1 MTKKTLASHVE
12 SELPSSAA
20 TLKELN
26 PKMPDRE
33 AVADWVV
40 PDITQIN
47 QDKLTDFHPSHV
59 SHVVLIISLHRQE
72 QIMRRVGVRY
82 DSKRPFPFWHF
93 IGKIVS
99 RALFGRDDGLEV
111 MNYIAVR
118 RTEYVAFTTRRCL
131 DGETTHVNVIEVTF
145 ERPQPGSP
153 LQCVW
158 KPAGQLVV
166 SKIQDCECNIV
177 RDIARPPPADN

>member
-12 SELPSSAA
+12 SELPSSA

-40 PDITQIN
+40 PDITGIN

-131 DGETTHVNVIEVTF
+131 DGETTHVNVVEVTF

-177 RDIARPPPADN
+177 RDFARSPPADN

>member
-1 MTKKTLASHVE
+1 MTKNTLAFHVE
-12 SELPSSAA
+12 SELPSSA
-20 TLKELN
+20 TLKDLN
-26 PKMPDRE
+26 PKIPDRE

-40 PDITQIN
+40 PDMTPIN
-47 QDKLTDFHPSHV
+47 QDKLTDLHLSHVSHV
-59 SHVVLIISLHRQE
+59 SHVVLIISLDRQE
-72 QIMRRVGVRY
+72 QIMRQVGVRY
-82 DSKRPFPFWHF
+82 DSMRPFPFWHF

-131 DGETTHVNVIEVTF
+131 DGEITHVNVVEVTF
-145 ERPQPGSP
+145 ERPQPGS
-153 LQCVW
+153 LMQCVW

-166 SKIQDCECNIV
+166 SKIHDWLDNTGF
-177 RDIARPPPADN
+177 RPLLL